1 MSETRYELQEKIVSK
16 ALSDAAYKQELLAN
30 PKAAVEKELGIT
42 IPEGVAIN
50 IMQETGE
57 QVFLVLPYI
66 EDAEGELSE
75 DQLESVAGGRVSLR
89 YGVSL

>member
-1 MSETRYELQEKIVSK
+1 MEATRQEMEEKIVGK
-16 ALSDAAYKQELLAN
+16 ALSDATFKQELLSS

-50 IMQETGE
+50 VVQETGE

-66 EDAEGELSE
+66 EAEGELSE
-75 DQLESVAGGRVSLR
+75 DQLETVAGGRRIS
-89 YGVSL
+89 YGVSF